1 MAKNIKP
8 EDLNNLRRKIV
19 SLEDRYDRNQAN
31 RISTIPFIRSKG
43 ITLHNAGLATG
54 AKLSTNMLDSISK
67 YAGQAGLPIEQ
78 ALGIAVKESTLGNP
92 TDNQSAKKISRVLR
106 NYDYE
111 TEQHLNEG
119 NSVDDIS
126 LINYY
131 KGANSNPYADLIA
144 KSIQNNN
151 PSILKT
157 GFNYANK
164 LATKAKSGSILKE
177 AFTDFK
183 NNPDNYNP
191 GQSNYKDLVKKDGE
205 DVIKSDE
212 VIDWWNKTGK
222 NFYYTGDGN
231 TKPFVENG
239 WDKIDYVNKNNVTVN
254 PVTGGVYTPN
264 IQEGAVILPPVNV
277 LGKRKVIHLDGED

>member
-1 MAKNIKP
+1 MPTNIKT

-19 SLEDRYDRNQAN
+19 SLEDKYDRNQAN
-31 RISTIPFIRSKG
+31 RISTIPFIRKKA
-43 ITLHNAGLATG
+43 ITLHNAGIASG
-54 AKLSTNMLDSISK
+54 AKLSTNLLDSISK
-67 YAGQAGLPIEQ
+67 YAGEAGLPIET
-78 ALGIAVKESTLGNP
+78 ALGLATKESTLGNP
-92 TDNQSAKKISRVLR
+92 TDNQSVKKISRVLR
-106 NYDYE
+106 NANYA

-119 NSVDDIS
+119 NDVDDIS

-131 KGANSNPYADLIA
+131 KSANANPYADLIA
-144 KSIQNNN
+144 KSIERND
-151 PSILKT
+151 PSVLKT

-164 LATKAKSGSILKE
+164 LAQTPKSGSILKE

-222 NFYYTGDGN
+222 NFYNTGDGN

-264 IQEGAVILPPVNV
+264 ISEGAVILPPVNV